1 MEIGMKIFPQAYQL
15 TQTFQFVGHRIL
27 RRNHTNL
34 RVFLMLFLSSYAPKN
49 QWFKERYTAPKVVIF
64 FF

>member
-34 RVFLMLFLSSYAPKN
+34 RGFFAVPRHSI
-49 QWFKERYTAPKVVIF
+49 RTAKQLISQGYMQV
-64 FF
+64 